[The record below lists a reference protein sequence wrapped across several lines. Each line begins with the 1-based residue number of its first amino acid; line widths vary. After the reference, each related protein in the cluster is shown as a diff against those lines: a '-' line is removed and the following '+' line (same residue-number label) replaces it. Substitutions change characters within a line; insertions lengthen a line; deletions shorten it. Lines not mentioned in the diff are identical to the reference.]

1 MSDSLIIVVS
11 GPGGVGKS
19 TIVEELVKRD
29 PRLWLSR
36 SWTTRERRPGEAPDA
51 YNFVSREQFQQRIDA
66 NGFLEWTEF
75 IGNMYGTPNPE
86 PPLGRDI
93 VLEIEVDSIDQLRTA
108 LLAGADLVLLDN
120 MSPDVLRE
128 AVAVAQ
134 NHLERTGH
142 PVILEASGGLTLDN
156 AQSVAATGVD
166 YISVG
171 ALTHSAKVLDI
182 GLDLETI
189 VD

>member
-1 MSDSLIIVVS
+1 MSLSDAALVKDNHIVAA
-11 GPGGVGKS
+11 GGVAEAFAAVRS
-19 TIVEELVKRD
+19 TV
-29 PRLWLSR
+29 
-36 SWTTRERRPGEAPDA
+36 
-51 YNFVSREQFQQRIDA
+51 
-66 NGFLEWTEF
+66 
-75 IGNMYGTPNPE
+75 PN
-86 PPLGRDI
+86 I

-108 LLAGADLVLLDN
+108 LSAGADLVLLDN